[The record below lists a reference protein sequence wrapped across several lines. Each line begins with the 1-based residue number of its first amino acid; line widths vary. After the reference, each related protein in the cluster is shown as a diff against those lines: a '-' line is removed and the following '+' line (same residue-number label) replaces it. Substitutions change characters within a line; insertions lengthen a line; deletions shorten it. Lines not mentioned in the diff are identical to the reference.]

1 MTFQGKDGASEKS
14 LNKRNPPTSYT
25 QQLPVLLM
33 GLHCACLGDF
43 PRDTFRGHFGGN
55 GDVLHLNDGGSYT
68 AA

>member
-1 MTFQGKDGASEKS
+1 MEPLRRVHTAVTCPDAPA
-14 LNKRNPPTSYT
+14 LR
-25 QQLPVLLM
+25 L
-33 GLHCACLGDF
+33 LGDF